1 MAVGFRGLVS
11 DLLFGCFALSFV
23 GSLLSLGLRFTSSVW
38 IRSCPV
44 FRKDHDILR
53 RTIMRRTDERG
64 ASMLEYAL
72 LAALIA
78 VVCISAV
85 TVLGRQASI
94 SFSKVGSSLS

>member
-1 MAVGFRGLVS
+1 
-11 DLLFGCFALSFV
+11 
-23 GSLLSLGLRFTSSVW
+23 
-38 IRSCPV
+38 
-44 FRKDHDILR
+44 
-53 RTIMRRTDERG
+53 MRRTDERG